1 MNILAFESANF
12 SLSIAVQNCDNQRA
26 FREVRE
32 VRGQDTKALPLIIE
46 ALQEVNLKFED
57 IDLISTTLGPGSFT
71 GLRVGLSLARGFR
84 LALGIPLVTFNSF
97 DWVFETVKEKQ
108 KYEEIYV
115 ILNSQ
120 REELFFKKYAITN
133 QDPELLTGQE
143 IANLITS
150 KPTLIIGDGAIFVQD
165 LVVDRQN
172 VEVITSMPTAE
183 TLLEI
188 AAKNLKAR
196 YYSDEKPFYLRS
208 PDITQPKK

>member
-12 SLSIAVQNCDNQRA
+12 SLSIAVQNRDNQRA

-97 DWVFETVKEKQ
+97 DWVFETIEEKQ

-115 ILNSQ
+115 VLNSQ
-120 REELFFKKYAITN
+120 REELFFKKYGAIN
-133 QDPELLTGQE
+133 QDPELLTGQK
-143 IANLITS
+143 IADLITS

-165 LVVDRQN
+165 LVVDRRN
-172 VEVITSMPTAE
+172 VEIITNMPKAE
-183 TLLEI
+183 TLLEMV
-188 AAKNLKAR
+188 AKNLKAG
-196 YYSDEKPFYLRS
+196 YSSDEKPFYLRS